1 MGKPFNKELDQLMDT
16 VFWAAHLQIENIQK
30 VINCY
35 NAPVYIVGSGGS
47 LSACY
52 FAANL
57 FTAKGIFA
65 KAITPLELFYSKATF
80 RNANFIFI
88 SASGKNTDILFGFKV
103 AVKSE
108 PLSILSICMK
118 ENTKIGILS
127 KMYSGCTT
135 IEFNCPSKKDGFLAT
150 NSLIAYYVILYRS
163 ILKKSLNLDYK
174 INEPV
179 ISNFIKE
186 LKKDTTICILYSGL
200 TQSVAIDLESKFT
213 EAGLGHI
220 LLADYRNFAHGRHNW
235 FDKKKNSAIVALVTN
250 SDHLLCD
257 HTLNLLP
264 KEIPKFKLV
273 SKLDNYET
281 AIELLLQSFYIVKAI
296 GEKEKIDPGKPG
308 VPEYGSKIYNL
319 RYEKLLVSNEN
330 TYKIT
335 PIEEMALLRKVKTFS
350 LNECTSTE
358 IKMWRNAYSAFIKK
372 ISEAKFGGIILD
384 YDGTICSSK
393 NRLIG
398 LTSELAFF
406 IIEYLKKGFVLG
418 IVSGRGK
425 SMRADLNK
433 IFKKDTEYL
442 KRNIVLG
449 YYNGSDIASL
459 DEEEKPD
466 KTKPL
471 HESLSVIKRRLEEL
485 NITAEESPNQLS
497 FGSNGEN
504 SWQTLKGRLCNEIML
519 LNLPDIQM
527 VESSHSIDII
537 PRKEGSK
544 NNIITFCKHRC
555 KELNI
560 KQDFLFIG
568 DKGQWPGNDYELL
581 SNSYSLSVDEVSA
594 DFETCWNICPAGI
607 KNVEGISYL
616 FNNIK
621 FNKDYFTLEG
631 L

>member
-1 MGKPFNKELDQLMDT
+1 M
-16 VFWAAHLQIENIQK
+16 
-30 VINCY
+30 
-35 NAPVYIVGSGGS
+35 
-47 LSACY
+47 
-52 FAANL
+52 
-57 FTAKGIFA
+57 
-65 KAITPLELFYSKATF
+65 
-80 RNANFIFI
+80 
-88 SASGKNTDILFGFKV
+88 
-103 AVKSE
+103 
-108 PLSILSICMK
+108 
-118 ENTKIGILS
+118 
-127 KMYSGCTT
+127 
-135 IEFNCPSKKDGFLAT
+135 
-150 NSLIAYYVILYRS
+150 
-163 ILKKSLNLDYK
+163 
-174 INEPV
+174 
-179 ISNFIKE
+179 
-186 LKKDTTICILYSGL
+186 
-200 TQSVAIDLESKFT
+200 
-213 EAGLGHI
+213 
-220 LLADYRNFAHGRHNW
+220 
-235 FDKKKNSAIVALVTN
+235 
-250 SDHLLCD
+250 
-257 HTLNLLP
+257 
-264 KEIPKFKLV
+264 
-273 SKLDNYET
+273 
-281 AIELLLQSFYIVKAI
+281 
-296 GEKEKIDPGKPG
+296 
-308 VPEYGSKIYNL
+308 
-319 RYEKLLVSNEN
+319 
-330 TYKIT
+330 
-335 PIEEMALLRKVKTFS
+335 
-350 LNECTSTE
+350 
-358 IKMWRNAYSAFIKK
+358 
-372 ISEAKFGGIILD
+372 
-384 YDGTICSSK
+384 
-393 NRLIG
+393 
-398 LTSELAFF
+398 
-406 IIEYLKKGFVLG
+406 
-418 IVSGRGK
+418 
-425 SMRADLNK
+425 NK

-485 NITAEESPNQLS
+485 NIIAEESPNQLS